1 MKKLFTS
8 YKFWTAFAGSVGV
21 LLMALSDTIGISIN
35 VDGVKET
42 IMAFCGVLIVFG
54 VVQTPKPKTEQKQEG
69 IELNTQDQENKS

>member
-42 IMAFCGVLIVFG
+42 IMAFCGVLIAFG
-54 VVQTPKPKTEQKQEG
+54 VVQKPKTKTEQKQEG
-69 IELNTQDQENKS
+69 IELNTQDQENKN